1 MLSKDNMSS
10 FNDKKITDILID
22 MKKPFNEYI
31 QKFDNNNNKLKNKIL
46 DKKCS
51 NKYFYINHKDD
62 NFIWILVNDIYTS
75 LKMLKLDKILETIFF
90 KVNYNGIVINLLS
103 VEFNINKKYFN
114 NFRCKKPLEFGI
126 NIKGYITYTEEMNN
140 DNNLILFINKNDR
153 KHLNIYSFNVEEG
166 EKTAVKMDIY

>member
-1 MLSKDNMSS
+1 MLSKDNMSN
-10 FNDKKITDILID
+10 FNEKKITDILIN
-22 MKKPFNEYI
+22 MQKPFNDFI
-31 QKFDNNNNKLKNKIL
+31 QKFDDNNNKLTNKIL
-46 DKKCS
+46 EKKCS

-153 KHLNIYSFNVEEG
+153 KHLNIYSFNIEEG
-166 EKTAVKMDIY
+166 EKTFVKMNIY